1 MTGMQVFRATLIV
14 MGTVALAAL
23 FGATIQVWL
32 VLWIAILIASALRP
46 AIVRLMRW
54 GLPQGAAIPLVYGFV
69 LISVFVMVM
78 LVLPPVINQ
87 FTRYLQN
94 EDLVVNKIIIA
105 QNWAADRLSE
115 LTGETYT
122 SATDPEVRA
131 ADREAAA
138 SEEATDPD
146 PDAGPTLAA
155 TDPNENLLGFREAQI
170 REVVEGFI
178 REIESTAPGLLGNV
192 GAFVGDLV
200 LVFVMG
206 IYWITS
212 RARAEEFLVDL
223 MPIGR
228 QAQARAILDEIEVG
242 LGGYVRGIALV
253 SVIVGLMSFAAMMLV
268 NQLPLRVSIPN
279 VATLAFFYG
288 LATAI
293 PIIGGLIG
301 VVIATGLA
309 FLTATPAAGLAVF
322 AITVLLQQVE
332 NYYISPRVMASSS
345 SFDEILVIV
354 FIAAG
359 FTLDGLRGGLI
370 SIPVAATAAI
380 LLKHLLIIP
389 RKDKVLPTRIEGG
402 IMLTVP
408 NEGNGKPLTL
418 EQK

>member
-14 MGTVALAAL
+14 MGTVALVAL

-54 GLPQGAAIPLVYGFV
+54 GLPQGAAIPIVYGFV
-69 LISVFVMVM
+69 LISAFVMVM
-78 LVLPPVINQ
+78 LVIPPVINQ

-105 QNWAADRLSE
+105 QNWAADTLSDI
-115 LTGETYT
+115 TGDTYT

-131 ADREAAA
+131 ADREAETTNDTAA
-138 SEEATDPD
+138 DPD
-146 PDAGPTLAA
+146 TEAPVLPIET
-155 TDPNENLLGFREAQI
+155 NENLLGFKETQI
-170 REVVEGFI
+170 REVVESFI
-178 REIESTAPGLLGNV
+178 REIEATAPGLLGNV
-192 GAFVGDLV
+192 GSFVGDLV

-223 MPIGR
+223 LPIGR

-268 NQLPLRVSIPN
+268 NQLPMRVNIPN
-279 VATLAFFYG
+279 AATLAFFYG

-389 RKDKVLPTRIEGG
+389 RKDRVLPTRIEGG
-402 IMLTVP
+402 IMLTAP

>member
-1 MTGMQVFRATLIV
+1 MTGMQIFRATLIV

-54 GLPQGAAIPLVYGFV
+54 GLPQAAAIPIVYGFV
-69 LISVFVMVM
+69 LISAFAMVM
-78 LVLPPVINQ
+78 LIIPPIINQ

-105 QNWAADRLSE
+105 QNWAADTLSD
-115 LTGETYT
+115 LTGDTYT
-122 SATDPEVRA
+122 SATDPDVRA
-131 ADREAAA
+131 ADREA
-138 SEEATDPD
+138 EATGEAEADSDSEAPVL
-146 PDAGPTLAA
+146 PIEG
-155 TDPNENLLGFREAQI
+155 NENLLGFREAQI

-212 RARAEEFLVDL
+212 RSRAEEFLVDL
-223 MPIGR
+223 MPISR
-228 QAQARAILDEIEVG
+228 QAQARAILDEIEIG
-242 LGGYVRGIALV
+242 LGGYVRGIVLV
-253 SVIVGLMSFAAMMLV
+253 SVLVGLLSFAAMTLV
-268 NQLPLRVSIPN
+268 NQLPMRVNIPN
-279 VATLAFFYG
+279 AATLAFFYG

-380 LLKHLLIIP
+380 LIKHLLILP
-389 RKDKVLPTRIEGG
+389 RKDKVLPTRIDGG
-402 IMLTVP
+402 IMLTAP
-408 NEGNGKPLTL
+408 IDGNGKPLTL
-418 EQK
+418 DQK

>member
-1 MTGMQVFRATLIV
+1 MSGMQVFRATLIV

-54 GLPQGAAIPLVYGFV
+54 GLPQGAAIPIVYGFV
-69 LISVFVMVM
+69 LISAFALVM
-78 LVLPPVINQ
+78 LIIPPVINQ

-105 QNWAADRLSE
+105 QNWAAQTLSQ
-115 LTGETYT
+115 LTGGTYT
-122 SATDPEVRA
+122 SATDPAVRA
-131 ADREAAA
+131 ADREAAE
-138 SEEATDPD
+138 SGEATEPGSDSESPAV
-146 PDAGPTLAA
+146 PVAA
-155 TDPNENLLGFREAQI
+155 DENLLGFREAQI
-170 REVVEGFI
+170 REVVENLI

-192 GAFVGDLV
+192 GSFVGDLV

-212 RARAEEFLVDL
+212 RSRAEEFLVDL

-228 QAQARAILDEIEVG
+228 QAQARGILDEIEVG
-242 LGGYVRGIALV
+242 LGGYVRGIVLV
-253 SVIVGLMSFAAMMLV
+253 SVVVGLLSFGAMLLV
-268 NQLPLRVSIPN
+268 NALPLRVNIPN
-279 VATLAFFYG
+279 AATLAFFYG
-288 LATAI
+288 LATAV

-301 VVIATGLA
+301 IVIATGLA
-309 FLTATPAAGLAVF
+309 FLTATPAAGFAVF
-322 AITVLLQQVE
+322 AITFLLQQVE

-380 LLKHLLIIP
+380 LIKHLLIIP
-389 RKDKVLPTRIEGG
+389 RKEKVIPTKIDGG
-402 IMLTVP
+402 IILTMP
-408 NEGNGKPLTL
+408 EDAKPLTL
-418 EQK
+418 ENK